1 MGALVLDSSIVIG
14 FSRPDDTLH
23 DSAVA
28 TIRSAREHG
37 DVFVLPA
44 SVLAES
50 LVAPNRI
57 SRAVAAEVRHDLVA
71 LFGPVR
77 IVDEEVAATTAEVRT
92 TRPSVRLPDA
102 LVIATAIVDDAVVLT
117 YDQRLGGA
125 DSRVVVLEP

>member
-14 FSRPDDTLH
+14 FSRPDDARH
-23 DSAVA
+23 DAAVA
-28 TIRSAREHG
+28 TLRSAREHG
-37 DVFVLPA
+37 DSFILPA

-57 SRAVAAEVRHDLVA
+57 SRAVAAEVRQDLVA

-77 IVDEEVAATTAEVRT
+77 ILDEEVAEIRT
-92 TRPSVRLPDA
+92 TRPSVRLPDT

-125 DSRVVVLEP
+125 DARVVVLEP